1 MTSSILNMLLVEDE
15 EADAE
20 LFRRSLLDEAPDCGF
35 EWVRDGESA
44 LSFLRKEPPHESAF
58 TPDLI
63 FLDWGLPRLSGLDVL
78 KIIKHDP
85 KVKTIPVIVYSGTRA
100 PEDVRQAYEYHA
112 SAFLT
117 KQMELDQ
124 LVRTHR
130 TLREFWLN
138 LAVLPE

>member
-1 MTSSILNMLLVEDE
+1 MLLVEDE

-20 LFRRSLLDEAPDCGF
+20 LFRSSLHKEAPDCGF

-44 LSFLRKEPPHESAF
+44 LSFLRKEDAYQSAF

-78 KIIKHDP
+78 KIIKHDSR
-85 KVKTIPVIVYSGTRA
+85 VKTIPVIVYSGTRA

-124 LVRTHR
+124 LVRVHR

-138 LAVLPE
+138 LAILPE